1 MLQVSYAAENH
12 YSTIIIQEERM
23 VVFSFTHNVIVGF
36 VKWRD
41 FFLQDKM
48 AITFTLP

>member
-23 VVFSFTHNVIVGF
+23 VVFSFTHNVIVCF